1 MRFEKDKLGTAS
13 KNIFN
18 ACIKVGLSALFLY
31 PLFLAMKN
39 GYVCISYDPLELMD
53 ALDKVLTQTD
63 LEPDVRKR
71 ATDLR
76 NSLHEN
82 DNDILIIGKLKQ

>member
-1 MRFEKDKLGTAS
+1 
-13 KNIFN
+13 
-18 ACIKVGLSALFLY
+18 
-31 PLFLAMKN
+31 MKN

-63 LEPDVRKR
+63 LEPDVCKR

>member
-1 MRFEKDKLGTAS
+1 DGNVRRIDRFTDPLL
-13 KNIFN
+13 
-18 ACIKVGLSALFLY
+18 GLSHLFL
-31 PLFLAMKN
+31 MMNN
-39 GYVCISYDPLELMD
+39 GYICISYDPLELMD

>member
-1 MRFEKDKLGTAS
+1 ME
-13 KNIFN
+13 
-18 ACIKVGLSALFLY
+18 
-31 PLFLAMKN
+31 
-39 GYVCISYDPLELMD
+39 
-53 ALDKVLTQTD
+53 ALDKVLAQTD
-63 LEPDVRKR
+63 LKPDVRKR

>member
-1 MRFEKDKLGTAS
+1 
-13 KNIFN
+13 
-18 ACIKVGLSALFLY
+18 
-31 PLFLAMKN
+31 MKN

>member
-1 MRFEKDKLGTAS
+1 
-13 KNIFN
+13 
-18 ACIKVGLSALFLY
+18 
-31 PLFLAMKN
+31 
-39 GYVCISYDPLELMD
+39 
-53 ALDKVLTQTD
+53 
-63 LEPDVRKR
+63 KR

>member
-1 MRFEKDKLGTAS
+1 MAMYGVLIADPFL
-13 KNIFN
+13 
-18 ACIKVGLSALFLY
+18 GLSY
-31 PLFLAMKN
+31 LFLAMKN

-76 NSLHEN
+76 NNLHEN

>member
-1 MRFEKDKLGTAS
+1 
-13 KNIFN
+13 
-18 ACIKVGLSALFLY
+18 
-31 PLFLAMKN
+31 
-39 GYVCISYDPLELMD
+39 MD
-53 ALDKVLTQTD
+53 ALDIVLTQTD
-63 LEPDVRKR
+63 LESDVRKR